1 VRSET
6 RCTAAVEALD
16 SRAVARRMGET
27 MRRLSERDVEAVNDA
42 LRVEFE
48 QFVINPDTGDVTPE

>member
-1 VRSET
+1 
-6 RCTAAVEALD
+6 
-16 SRAVARRMGET
+16 MGET